1 MRILEIRTICFL
13 VIVLMFGSVT
23 STHAILAGDEFGLPA
38 DSPSNRLDTLDPSS
52 FYNFV
57 GALEISLGGSNYI
70 GTGVTLSPNWV
81 LTAGH
86 NVDFDD
92 NGVVDE
98 GLSITYHLP
107 GFGAHTA
114 TAQQTH
120 PDFMGFGNP
129 TVHNDLSLLYF
140 ADPLP
145 LGLSFPVL
153 GHSLEIGDT
162 TTLVGFGRSGY
173 GSYGY
178 TSNATLTERRVGFN
192 VIDSFEEDLA
202 TAGILFRYDFDD
214 PLTTALPD
222 GSLGNDLET
231 MIGPGDSGGPLLVEL
246 DANLALVGINTFI
259 EGYGG
264 RFGDIGGGV
273 VLDPYW
279 DWIGETTGLVL
290 IPEPDTIFLWFSLAA
305 SLLLILSRR
314 NTTQ

>member
-1 MRILEIRTICFL
+1 
-13 VIVLMFGSVT
+13 MFGVAVFAVSANV
-23 STHAILAGDEFGLPA
+23 SFAILAGGEFDFPV
-38 DSPSNRLDTLDPSS
+38 DSPSSRLDAPDPSS
-52 FYNFV
+52 LYNIV
-57 GALEISLGGSNYI
+57 GALDISINGSRYI
-70 GTGVTLSPNWV
+70 GTGAALSPNWV

-107 GFGAHTA
+107 GFGAYAA

-120 PDFMGFGNP
+120 PNFTGFGNP

-145 LGLSFPVL
+145 LDLHFPVL

-162 TTLVGFGRSGY
+162 TTLVGFGRSGF

-178 TSNATLTERRVGFN
+178 TSNATLMDRRVGFN

-202 TAGILFRYDFDD
+202 NAGQLFRYDFDA
-214 PLTTALPD
+214 PATTALPG
-222 GSLGNDLET
+222 GSLGNDIET
-231 MIGPGDSGGPLLVEL
+231 IIGPGDSGGPAFI
-246 DANLALVGINTFI
+246 DYNGGLALVGINTFI

-279 DWIGETTGLVL
+279 DWISETTGLAL
-290 IPEPDTIFLWFSLAA
+290 IPEPSTFALWLSLAT
-305 SLLLILSRR
+305 SFLLILRRR
-314 NTTQ
+314 NTTEHN